1 MKWIYRLLTV
11 AMLGGAMLFPFFM
24 DNKDGKPMFSL
35 PDTKDLIPSSLSSG
49 KTIPA
54 LPSRAQTFY
63 KWQDK
68 HGTWH
73 YGDTPPTN
81 GPNFSTIK
89 VDSNTNV
96 IQSVPVLSKPEPT
109 TPASTPYSPNIPNT
123 TNPADTPLSDV
134 LSLERA
140 MNVLNDAQ
148 NVQGLMDNHNA
159 QLEAINSNISK

>member
-24 DNKDGKPMFSL
+24 NNNEGKPMFSL
-35 PDTKDLIPSSLSSG
+35 PDTKDLIPSGLTSG

-54 LPSRAQTFY
+54 LPSRSQTFY

-68 HGTWH
+68 NGTWH

-81 GPNFSTIK
+81 GPNFSTIE

-96 IQSVPVLSKPEPT
+96 IQSVPVVSKPEPT
-109 TPASTPYSPNIPNT
+109 APTSPLNTPNT
-123 TNPADTPLSDV
+123 PNATNSPDIPLSDV